1 MFLEQTRNLDAVI
14 KVVIAIVAMFI
25 LNAGIALF
33 VDFDYFTTPEFQEP
47 IKSLATDITEQPNF
61 GIEEQLNGVKK
72 IIENS
77 DVAALNTKF
86 YESIA
91 VNLISNC
98 LLGLVL
104 IHLFLPKG
112 LGSVGFTNN
121 SFILYFITFFMAS
134 NVAVIG
140 ADAMS
145 LNEVLGIDQLQD
157 YLFGTNSFKDAVKML
172 TEMTFI
178 FPNSERGYL
187 ITLIGIALTPAVGE
201 ELLFRGVIMNNLK
214 TKTNVHNAIAISA
227 LVFALIHFNMTNF
240 FYYFILGVILGYL
253 YYWGRSIVFPIM
265 LHLLNNAS
273 VVFSYY
279 YIEHKPPQYDDV
291 AGDLDGVG
299 GLTLLSYVTVAF
311 SLGIFYMNFK
321 RNEILIK

>member
-47 IKSLATDITEQPNF
+47 IKLLATEITEQPNF
-61 GIEEQLNGVKK
+61 GVEEQLNGVKE

-112 LGSVGFTNN
+112 LGSVGFTNK

-145 LNEVLGIDQLQD
+145 LNEVLGIDKLQD

-187 ITLIGIALTPAVGE
+187 ITLVGIALIPALGE
-201 ELLFRGVIMNNLK
+201 ELLFRGVIMNSLRS
-214 TKTNVHNAIAISA
+214 KTNVHNAIAISA

-253 YYWGRSIVFPIM
+253 YYWGRSIVFPIL

-279 YIEHKPPQYDDV
+279 YIEHKPPQYDEV
-291 AGDLDGVG
+291 AGDLDSVG